1 MKNSEYIE
9 YYKKKIG
16 QYTELMYN
24 ASQNANTTQRTKYE
38 KEREVLIDGLAQL
51 ERQEAIS

>member
-24 ASQNANTTQRTKYE
+24 ASQNANITQFTKYE
-38 KEREVLIDGLAQL
+38 KEREVLVDGLAQL

>member
-24 ASQNANTTQRTKYE
+24 ASQNANITQFTKYE
-38 KEREVLIDGLAQL
+38 KERDVLVDGLAQL
-51 ERQEAIS
+51 EKQEAIS

>member
-16 QYTELMYN
+16 QYTELMFH
-24 ASQNANTTQRTKYE
+24 ASHNGNITQFTKYE
-38 KEREVLIDGLAQL
+38 KERDVLVDGLAQL
-51 ERQEAIS
+51 EKQEAIS

>member
-1 MKNSEYIE
+1 MSDLYIP

-24 ASQNANTTQRTKYE
+24 ASQNANITQYTKYE
-38 KEREVLIDGLAQL
+38 KEREVLREGLAEL
-51 ERQEAIS
+51 EKREAVS

>member
-1 MKNSEYIE
+1 MSDLYIP

-24 ASQNANTTQRTKYE
+24 ANKNGKTMQHNKYK
-38 KEREVLIDGLAQL
+38 KEREVLREGLAEL
-51 ERQEAIS
+51 EKREAVS

>member
-1 MKNSEYIE
+1 MSDPYIP

-24 ASQNANTTQRTKYE
+24 ANKNGETMQHDKYE
-38 KEREVLIDGLAQL
+38 KEREVFSGRLAEL
-51 ERQEAIS
+51 EKREAVS

>member
-24 ASQNANTTQRTKYE
+24 ASQNANITQFTKYE
-38 KEREVLIDGLAQL
+38 KERDVLVDGLAQL